1 LREAVAI
8 FDCNL
13 TRGTDYGSHDVLIGV
28 VAETGERDGVPL
40 LYAGRTYCAPM
51 PLTSE

>member
-13 TRGTDYGSHDVLIGV
+13 TRGADFGSHDILIGV
-28 VAETGERDGVPL
+28 VAESEERNGAPLIYAARAYCVPAAL
-40 LYAGRTYCAPM
+40 P
-51 PLTSE
+51 